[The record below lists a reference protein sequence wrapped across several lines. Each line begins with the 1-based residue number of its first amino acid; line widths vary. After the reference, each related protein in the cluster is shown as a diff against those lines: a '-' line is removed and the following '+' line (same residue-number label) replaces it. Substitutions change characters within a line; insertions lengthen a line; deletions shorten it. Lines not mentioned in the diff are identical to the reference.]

1 MFNVTLMVTFSGR
14 RALSHTPPRGTCSG
28 VVSVRLPRHS
38 RVATVEVSSCRRF
51 CASPI
56 STASVDPAH
65 PMNVIS
71 NEEFGLFRNFLD
83 SNANQRPEVA
93 SLSIAEPSTDDPAK
107 RFARPLQNI
116 LLALRLGD
124 PRRLLIHLRSIFK
137 ISQPE
142 LQEALATL
150 PRTTFTEIL
159 YQLDPHRICNEIDPT
174 DGVNISHGMFQIL
187 GMGSYVDYWGIR
199 RIYVDILECLNYLVV
214 ALKATGQALQAEEHL
229 CLIRCAGAT
238 SDPDAARWVWNDM
251 RDSNM
256 DFLRETEIFSEFMSA
271 RFLTIPLY
279 NGYDKARRVLYP
291 RDLHKNRAFFYFQNV
306 WRLDRLRQNVR
317 MKNMYFGLNK
327 RENQAKDLR
336 RKMRNMNIVAR
347 IYLFSI
353 TKGKTRQENLLYN
366 AMIAFGRVGCLRYIG
381 SFILRRNFGIRLG
394 RLVYEQRSFVPSDD
408 ITSVPAHLRPSHK
421 LMRAI
426 VDAYGSNG
434 AIDIAYQLIYHISKT
449 EKLEIPHSVWHDLL
463 EWTYVLS
470 SRPISTMWKIVRW
483 DFKVPHPS
491 AVELL
496 FHAMVEGGVE
506 PRFEAYVILVKS
518 LLARNHLSRIF
529 PLMPKLVEYYDEIC
543 EEYDD
548 AAIEYAHMVQDGVSI
563 KEIINRYERT
573 RFLKAKIWYDIQ
585 WICRNFLTRVRSH
598 RLDNPLTTV
607 TVPKFVREF
616 NKFIPNPIRYRTSTG
631 YVALFDPSGEKQY
644 QTATIHHIPMKI
656 PRGDLAQTELIVQA
670 KRAELL
676 HNHSLLGHLPI
687 TKLGL
692 RTFLK
697 STSRARIRRR
707 PIPKVNEDQFD
718 EDEDELY

>member
-1 MFNVTLMVTFSGR
+1 MFDITLMITFGGR
-14 RALSHTPPRGTCSG
+14 RALSHTPPKGTHSRIIG
-28 VVSVRLPRHS
+28 IHLHQNS
-38 RVATVEVSSCRRF
+38 RVAILNNSSCRTF
-51 CASPI
+51 YASPV
-56 STASVDPAH
+56 SKASVDPAH
-65 PMNVIS
+65 AMNIIS
-71 NEEFGLFRNFLD
+71 SEEFGLFRRFLD
-83 SNANQRPEVA
+83 LNAKQRPGMTGPSIEK
-93 SLSIAEPSTDDPAK
+93 LSSTDPAEQ
-107 RFARPLQNI
+107 FARPLRNI

-174 DGVNISHGMFQIL
+174 DGANISHGMFQIL

-199 RIYVDILECLNYLVV
+199 KIYVDILECLNYLVV
-214 ALKATGQALQAEEHL
+214 ALKATGQALHAEEHL

-251 RDSNM
+251 RTSTM
-256 DFLRETEIFSEFMSA
+256 GFLRQTEIFSEYMSA

-279 NGYDKARRVLYP
+279 NSYDKSRRVLHP
-291 RDLHKNRAFFYFQNV
+291 RDLHKNRTSFYFKNV

-347 IYLFSI
+347 IYLFAI

-366 AMIAFGRVGCLRYIG
+366 SMIAFGRVGCLRYIG
-381 SFILRRNFGIRLG
+381 SFILRRNFGIHLG
-394 RLVYEQRSFVPSDD
+394 RLVFEERSFAPSDD

-434 AIDIAYQLIYHISKT
+434 AIDVAYQLIDYISKK
-449 EKLEIPHSVWHDLL
+449 EKLKIPQSVWHDLL

-470 SRPISTMWKIVRW
+470 SRPISTMWKIVMW

-496 FHAMVEGGVE
+496 FRAMVEDGVE
-506 PRFEAYVILVKS
+506 PRFEAYVLLIKS
-518 LLARNHLSRIF
+518 ILARNQLSRIF
-529 PLMPKLVEYYDEIC
+529 PFMPKLVEYYDDIC
-543 EEYDD
+543 ERYDD
-548 AAIEYAHMVQDGVSI
+548 AAIEYAHMVQDGVFI
-563 KEIINRYERT
+563 KEIMRRYERT
-573 RFLKAKIWYDIQ
+573 RFLKAKIWHDIR
-585 WICRNFLTRVRSH
+585 WICHNFLSRVRSH
-598 RLDNPLTTV
+598 RLDNPLTTI
-607 TVPKFVREF
+607 TVPNFVHEF
-616 NKFIPNPIRYRTSTG
+616 NKFVPNPIKYRTSTG
-631 YVALFDPSGEKQY
+631 YVELFDPAGEKQH
-644 QTATIHHIPMKI
+644 QTAIVHHIPMKI
-656 PRGDLAQTELIVQA
+656 PRADRAQTELIIQT

-692 RTFLK
+692 YTFLK

-707 PIPKVNEDQFD
+707 PSPKVIR
-718 EDEDELY
+718 